1 MNLNKDN
8 FKEVTSKGVVLVD
21 FWAPW
26 CGPCKMLSPV
36 IDELEGEISDV
47 VFGKVNVDDNP
58 ELAQEFEVMSIPAVF
73 ILKDGKKV
81 DEFVGVLPKAKIVE
95 KLNAVK

>member
-1 MNLNKDN
+1 MDLNNEN
-8 FKEVTSKGVVLVD
+8 FAEVTAKGTVLLD

-26 CGPCKMLSPV
+26 CGPCRMLTPV
-36 IDELEGEISDV
+36 IDELEKEIGDV
-47 VFGKVNVDDNP
+47 TFAKVNVDEQP
-58 ELAQEFEVMSIPAVF
+58 ELAKQFEVMSIPAVF

-81 DEFVGVLPKAKIVE
+81 DQFVGVQPKESIIA

>member
-1 MNLNKDN
+1 MNLSNEN
-8 FKEVTSKGVVLVD
+8 FKEVTSQGVVLVD

-36 IDELEGEISDV
+36 IDELEKEVEGV
-47 VFGKVNVDDNP
+47 TFGKVNVDDCP
-58 ELAQEFEVMSIPAVF
+58 ELAKQFEVMSIPAVF

-81 DEFVGVLPKAKIVE
+81 DQFVGVQPKDSIIA